1 MVQNASTW
9 RNQPRP
15 SFAKLHNWREPPGT
29 RGQSEDAS
37 AVLAYPNN
45 VVEQDHRRVKTR
57 VQPMLGGIEFAQK
70 IKKQQ
75 YDLRH
80 LSGSQASPAEM
91 WQRAMAA

>member
-1 MVQNASTW
+1 
-9 RNQPRP
+9 
-15 SFAKLHNWREPPGT
+15 
-29 RGQSEDAS
+29 
-37 AVLAYPNN
+37 
-45 VVEQDHRRVKTR
+45 
-57 VQPMLGGIEFAQK
+57 MLGGIEFAQK